1 MDMDLNNGADET
13 HINFYAQ
20 NAHNSIEIVDSVA
33 IGRKKKKKKGIKRK
47 DLFKDL
53 GGNDKGDQ

>member
-20 NAHNSIEIVDSVA
+20 NAQNSIEIVDSVG

-47 DLFKDL
+47 DLFKNL
-53 GGNDKGDQ
+53 GNDEKDL